1 MTIYLSAHDN
11 VRLKQA
17 QVKLKESWLAPLFEL
32 FTDYDITV
40 AGGAIRDTIFDKPV
54 ADIDVFYVDEIPE
67 FIQFE
72 LSVEEVGE
80 PYGNTS
86 FSVTHEGEYQHKKV
100 QFIKVNGTFSHELI
114 DTFPC
119 NISKVFVKNNTL
131 WFISD
136 FISSFDN
143 KIIWKVGADK
153 KYKAKIKD
161 KYPEMIHVTKEH
173 FDLNAAL
180 GSFVND
186 SKNAAGVKPKRYRI
200 LNSTSECYREFTL

>member
-72 LSVEEVGE
+72 LSVEEVEE

-100 QFIKVNGTFSHELI
+100 QFIKVNGTFSHEKV

-119 NISKVFVKNNTL
+119 NISKVFVKKNTL

-136 FISSFDN
+136 FISSFN
-143 KIIWKVGADK
+143 NTIVWNQFANAD
-153 KYKAKIKD
+153 YKAKIKA
-161 KYPEMIHVTKEH
+161 KYPEMLHVTQEQLQ
-173 FDLNAAL
+173 LNAFL
-180 GSFVND
+180 NSFVND
-186 SKNAAGVKPKRYRI
+186 FKNAAEVKPKRYRI